1 MPRARS
7 TNPFVRSGNHRNVM
21 CDRIFTP
28 IPTSRRAT
36 RARHTIP
43 DEYWQSAIP
52 PFTLTVCTH
61 LPFSSPHLHRTR
73 PASSTFLTSEKRGEK
88 EKDKRARRPRPPLV
102 IASCPS
108 PDFLSTFLL
117 DSRQGLSAIATRI
130 LFFWSTCQLSRI
142 SKSARNPLVVKV
154 TLATSLTVICLGH
167 IGRVSRFLALCG
179 PTLAISVSSAA

>member
-7 TNPFVRSGNHRNVM
+7 TNPFVRSGNRRTVI

-28 IPTSRRAT
+28 VPTSERVT
-36 RARHTIP
+36 RACHTIP

-61 LPFSSPHLHRTR
+61 LPFSSPHLHRNR
-73 PASSTFLTSEKRGEK
+73 PASSTCLTPEKRGEK
-88 EKDKRARRPRPPLV
+88 EKDKRARRPGPPLV

-108 PDFLSTFLL
+108 RDFLSTSLL

-130 LFFWSTCQLSRI
+130 LFFWPTCQLSGNFKII
-142 SKSARNPLVVKV
+142 SQPSRGESHPGDIPNCDLPGSYRTCQPFLSALWPNARHL
-154 TLATSLTVICLGH
+154 S
-167 IGRVSRFLALCG
+167 
-179 PTLAISVSSAA
+179 